1 METESMY
8 VFEVKYIRESEIEDV
23 RVIELDSQEYEDEK
37 EIYMEAMD
45 RAYEF
50 MDLDEEFKSL
60 ELVSL

>member
-50 MDLDEEFKSL
+50 MDLDEEFKSP